1 MSPVPSPPRF
11 YHQHFAVSSIIS
23 IHHPS
28 TVHSSISFFDAFQSR
43 LQTSYT
49 SHKHVSDLKALQ
61 VVTLC
66 SQGCSDPSWEA
77 LTASKPQLPLCTG
90 DVMVTVMMVCLPIPS
105 TKGCKE
111 TAREKTFWKRPW
123 VRKQAPIPGYRAS
136 GQSCNCQIKFK
147 SQINDK
153 FSVLSIF
160 QVLNETH
167 LTETLLLS
175 GIHSFLFFFSFLF

>member
-1 MSPVPSPPRF
+1 MPSPPRF
-11 YHQHFAVSSIIS
+11 YHQHFAMFPLSIIS

-90 DVMVTVMMVCLPIPS
+90 DGDNGDEDEGDGDGDGDDALPPHP
-105 TKGCKE
+105 
-111 TAREKTFWKRPW
+111 FHKRM
-123 VRKQAPIPGYRAS
+123 QGNRAGENLLKKATS
-136 GQSCNCQIKFK
+136 QEASFNSRLQSKW
-147 SQINDK
+147 
-153 FSVLSIF
+153 
-160 QVLNETH
+160 
-167 LTETLLLS
+167 TEL
-175 GIHSFLFFFSFLF
+175 

>member
-1 MSPVPSPPRF
+1 MFPL
-11 YHQHFAVSSIIS
+11 SIIS

-90 DVMVTVMMVCLPIPS
+90 DGDNGDEDEGDGDGDGDDACSASPPLPQKDARKPRGRKPFEKGHESGSKLRFQATEQMDRAVTV
-105 TKGCKE
+105 
-111 TAREKTFWKRPW
+111 R
-123 VRKQAPIPGYRAS
+123 
-136 GQSCNCQIKFK
+136 
-147 SQINDK
+147 
-153 FSVLSIF
+153 
-160 QVLNETH
+160 
-167 LTETLLLS
+167 
-175 GIHSFLFFFSFLF
+175 